1 LVYFWDPVGPEC
13 QGPILLLQNTNT
25 EFKDQRFEMNAE
37 KKHPNRTDMQ
47 NVRYNY
53 NHTLPTLYDKQD
65 DFGVSESHSILRYL
79 AEKFFPDSH
88 WYPANLKARTKINNY
103 LDWHAA
109 TIRQTFVVTGL
120 AMIPAF
126 SEPKQE
132 AYHTLLRDALYGSPN
147 PIWRD
152 RADNGLLAQLKVIND
167 RWLKS
172 SRYLAGD
179 EVSIADLSLFGDCGY
194 ILHLFNVDFKQFP
207 KLKDWYNEMHKEF
220 GKLPAR
226 KNYIDNMIKF
236 GEAFKPFLSA
246 ATTSAGSIS
255 SAPSSSTPVSF
266 TSPSRHQREGKQPE
280 KQPDILADYG
290 SAAESVSVE
299 KKGKEE
305 ELGQDKEFFETT
317 IWRSEI
323 PAEPLVDLE

>member
-1 LVYFWDPVGPEC
+1 LGLNV
-13 QGPILLLQNTNT
+13 
-25 EFKDQRFEMNAE
+25 KDQFSYCKKTKTPFKERKFEMDENQR
-37 KKHPNRTDMQ
+37 HPNRTDAE

-53 NHTLPTLYDKQD
+53 NNYLPTLLDKQD

-88 WYPANLKARTKINNY
+88 WYPANLKTRTKINNY
-103 LDWHAA
+103 LDWHVC
-109 TIRQTFVVTGL
+109 TIRQTFVLTGL

-132 AYHTLLRDALYGSPN
+132 AYSTLLKDALYGSSN
-147 PIWRD
+147 PMWRD

-179 EVSIADLSLFGDCGY
+179 EISIADLSLFGDCGY
-194 ILHLFNVDFKQFP
+194 ILHLFNVDFKKFQ
-207 KLKDWYNEMHKEF
+207 KLHTWYNDMDKEF
-220 GKLPAR
+220 GKLPGR
-226 KNYIDNMIKF
+226 KNYIENMINY
-236 GEAFKPFLSA
+236 GDAFKPFLSA
-246 ATTSAGSIS
+246 ATSSTLSFS
-255 SAPSSSTPVSF
+255 SAPSSSPAPVSF
-266 TSPSRHQREGKQPE
+266 TSPSRPQKEG

-290 SAAESVSVE
+290 STTGSVPVE

-305 ELGQDKEFFETT
+305 EELGQEKEYFETA

-323 PAEPLVDLE
+323 PAEPLVELE

>member
-1 LVYFWDPVGPEC
+1 MD
-13 QGPILLLQNTNT
+13 
-25 EFKDQRFEMNAE
+25 DQ
-37 KKHPNRTDMQ
+37 KKHPNRTDPE
-47 NVRYNY
+47 NTRHNY
-53 NHTLPTLYDKQD
+53 NHTLPTLVDKQD

-88 WYPANLKARTKINNY
+88 WYPTNLKTRTKINNY

-126 SEPKQE
+126 GEPKQE
-132 AYHTLLRDALYGSPN
+132 AYSTLLKDALYGSPS
-147 PIWRD
+147 PMWRD

-167 RWLKS
+167 RWLRS

-179 EVSIADLSLFGDCGY
+179 EVTIADLSLFGDCGY
-194 ILHLFNVDFKQFP
+194 ILHLFNADFKKFQ
-207 KLKDWYNEMHKEF
+207 KLHTWYNEMDKEF

-226 KNYIDNMIKF
+226 KNYIENMIKF
-236 GEAFKPFLSA
+236 GDAFKPFLIA
-246 ATTSAGSIS
+246 ATTSAASFS
-255 SAPSSSTPVSF
+255 SSSSSSFPSSSLSSSSPAPF
-266 TSPSRHQREGKQPE
+266 TSPSRHQKEGKE
-280 KQPDILADYG
+280 KDILADYG
-290 SAAESVSVE
+290 STTGSNPPE

-305 ELGQDKEFFETT
+305 EMGQDKEFFETN